1 MEKIPLFLLSA
12 LVPATLL
19 SIVIIVQRNK
29 QIKKEK
35 QELIIKKEMNRR
47 RIAESLRRN
56 TFV

>member
-19 SIVIIVQRNK
+19 SIVVIVQRNK

-47 RIAESLRRN
+47 RVAENLKRN
-56 TFV
+56 TFI